1 MRRLLL
7 ILCTGLLALIV
18 YQWLEW
24 PQTRHQAI
32 AVTAASAGESERN
45 ASADDPPLLG
55 APVTAYAEI
64 FDRSLFRADRT
75 GFHAE
80 AEPDSRARAPRN
92 PPRFRLL
99 GVILSG
105 SEPSAAMILE
115 PQQKKSRL
123 IHVGDE
129 VGEWRLESIA
139 EDHVVMGWREER
151 ETVPLRPF

>member
-1 MRRLLL
+1 MRRILL
-7 ILCTGLLALIV
+7 ILCAGLLVLIGF
-18 YQWLEW
+18 QWLDW
-24 PQTRHQAI
+24 PESRHE
-32 AVTAASAGESERN
+32 AVAVSAASSAPEGEK
-45 ASADDPPLLG
+45 ASASDPPLLG

-75 GFHAE
+75 GFHV
-80 AEPDSRARAPRN
+80 EPEQNAAPRAPAN

-99 GVILSG
+99 GVIMSG

-123 IHVGDE
+123 IHVGDK
-129 VGEWRLESIA
+129 VGEWRLETIS
-139 EDHVVMGWREER
+139 EDQVVMSWGEKR